1 MAIEIQTADRRLRR
15 STVMWTGVA
24 VIVALGALLLFWHFI
39 ARRADTLPT
48 PALVAETRRWIA
60 AALTV
65 SGLCLLLLA
74 GLAARRARQAR
85 GEDRWPI
92 ASARVL
98 RDTRVRHGEAA
109 LHIAR
114 LLEMAA
120 VLAMLLALAAGAL
133 GWRLVAAAH

>member
-15 STVMWTGVA
+15 ITVMWTGAAAIVA
-24 VIVALGALLLFWHFI
+24 VAALVFFGRYI
-39 ARRADTLPT
+39 ARRADALPT
-48 PALVAETRRWIA
+48 PALVAQTRNWIA

-85 GEDRWPI
+85 GEGRWPI
-92 ASARVL
+92 RSARVL
-98 RDTRVRHGEAA
+98 RDTRVRHGEPA
-109 LHIAR
+109 LRIAR

-120 VLAMLLALAAGAL
+120 VLAMILAIAAAAL